1 MIKDRSPSDQYS
13 TFHDTYWPAERL
25 ALIGDHAGAAQLLK
39 QDSLLEENFLQISVL
54 LNHDVIIN
62 THIDAVSS
70 ETLMGTMGGILNLW
84 IGITFVTLTEIVD
97 FCLGIILDK
106 MSRKVCQSVDKK
118 TKCDCDAKKPAVPA
132 PEDTANNNGE
142 T

>member
-1 MIKDRSPSDQYS
+1 MIH
-13 TFHDTYWPAERL
+13 T
-25 ALIGDHAGAAQLLK
+25 GDHAGAAQLLK
-39 QDSLLEENFLQISVL
+39 HDSLLEENFLQISVL
-54 LNHDVIIN
+54 FNHDVIIN
-62 THIDAVSS
+62 THIDAVSA

-118 TKCDCDAKKPAVPA
+118 TTCNCNAKKTVGRVPD
-132 PEDTANNNGE
+132 DTTNNN
-142 T
+142 